1 MGGPPVTRTSIEDI
15 AAGILGSRW
24 FLGLVSVAILG
35 LLALASW
42 PWSFNRFVLKA
53 TTRTIEISTS
63 ARGALTIDANF
74 PKGNEIQIYGA
85 NPDGLPPELTTLA
98 DATSA
103 IRLAVSSATLQ
114 ISLPTDGTLIVR
126 MTSDGAPDIGV
137 LNNGVIHLTLAGMIE
152 RIEVN
157 GQRTAINI
165 ERATSWNIR
174 ARGKDI
180 LARVVLP
187 PNAGPIALYTIA
199 LYNQPISD
207 FWFRYPRIAGDD
219 PRTYQSEILTG
230 QLQILDTGAKIKL
243 QPRELILLEGG
254 SRMLSRLEIIDKAV
268 AVDVSGEANRI
279 SVGPPRPGSPFSL
292 DRDLTP
298 SVLSYLLN
306 QHELKVLWG
315 IALTLLGAL
324 WKARQWALKWAK

>member
-1 MGGPPVTRTSIEDI
+1 MMSDDTPSD
-15 AAGILGSRW
+15 
-24 FLGLVSVAILG
+24 
-35 LLALASW
+35 
-42 PWSFNRFVLKA
+42 
-53 TTRTIEISTS
+53 
-63 ARGALTIDANF
+63 
-74 PKGNEIQIYGA
+74 
-85 NPDGLPPELTTLA
+85 PPEKGPRPAGGHTFQQEVQHSPATARVPDAVGRGLFSTGAIVMHGAHDVLVDFIQSLA
-98 DATSA
+98 PP
-103 IRLAVSSATLQ
+103 RRV
-114 ISLPTDGTLIVR
+114 V
-126 MTSDGAPDIGV
+126 
-137 LNNGVIHLTLAGMIE
+137 
-152 RIEVN
+152 
-157 GQRTAINI
+157 
-165 ERATSWNIR
+165 
-174 ARGKDI
+174 
-180 LARVVLP
+180 ARVVLP